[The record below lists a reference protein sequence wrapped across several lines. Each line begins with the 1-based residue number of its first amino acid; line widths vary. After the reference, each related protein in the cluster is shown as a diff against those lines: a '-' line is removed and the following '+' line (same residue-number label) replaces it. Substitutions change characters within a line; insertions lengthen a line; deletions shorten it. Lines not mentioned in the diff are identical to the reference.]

1 MYNEIYL
8 IGGGPSLQGFDFST
22 LQHKTTIAVN
32 MSALDVPTPT
42 FSITADSTILK
53 RLQEGEFK
61 NVKTTWV
68 LVTNP
73 DHCTMK
79 FKDGQFKNIRTGY
92 VYNTFVANIVI
103 RNAGVEG
110 LGFSFNDFRTGYN
123 SGFCALQLAI
133 LLKYNVIHLLGFDL
147 TGDKKKC
154 HYHKYYKGNGISD
167 ENFNRYLMCFIEA
180 LTILKNHTHIKV
192 ISHSKI
198 SQLNDYIEYVPWV
211 TS

>member
-8 IGGGPSLQGFDFST
+8 IGGGASLRGFDFST

-32 MSALDVPTPT
+32 MAALDVPSPT

-53 RLQEGEFK
+53 RIQEGEFTGI
-61 NVKTTWV
+61 KTTWV

-79 FKDGQFKNIRTGY
+79 FRDGVFKNIHNGY
-92 VYNTFVANIVI
+92 VYNPFVVNMII

-110 LGFSFNDFRTGYN
+110 LGFSFSDFRTGYN
-123 SGFCALQLAI
+123 SGYCAMQLAI
-133 LLKYNVIHLLGFDL
+133 LLKYDVIHLLGYDFTRTD
-147 TGDKKKC
+147 KKC
-154 HYHKYYKGNGISD
+154 HYHNRYKHGIS
-167 ENFNRYLMCFIEA
+167 EQNFNKYLMCFIEA
-180 LTILKNHTHIKV
+180 INVLKNHTHIKV

-198 SQLNDYIEYVPWV
+198 SVLNNHIEYQPWV
-211 TS
+211 TL